1 MLGLIDYNLAK
12 LGVPNPARRAKEK
25 RPFETWVQIEAV
37 AAQLGPVYGPMVVFA
52 AATGL
57 RPSKQ
62 REAAGVDHG
71 QASGDKRDR
80 ERDRVH
86 PAALSASRSHCS
98 SGSPVMPES
107 VR

>member
-1 MLGLIDYNLAK
+1 MAAEVEIDVEVLKSEIKKTYAS
-12 LGVPNPARRAKEK
+12 VSQEPEK
-25 RPFETWVQIEAV
+25 KGEEGR
-37 AAQLGPVYGPMVVFA
+37 
-52 AATGL
+52 
-57 RPSKQ
+57 KQ

-80 ERDRVH
+80 DRDRVH